1 MVFNAYL
8 VWKYDLN
15 FNLKILFEKITAW
28 ILNKKCSLKNIL
40 HIIQWLIIIFIIF
53 LKKVNK
59 EYEVFS
65 ILSQM
70 FFEFFVL
77 IDFKFLDNLRQNWI

>member
-1 MVFNAYL
+1 MLLKEYSSYYSMINN
-8 VWKYDLN
+8 N
-15 FNLKILFEKITAW
+15 FYNIF
-28 ILNKKCSLKNIL
+28 KKS
-40 HIIQWLIIIFIIF
+40 F
-53 LKKVNK
+53 NK

-77 IDFKFLDNLRQNWI
+77 IDFKFLDNLRQN